1 MEIVIDKCLEGSVWK
16 AHGDLPIGNRTVSV
30 DFLVKYHA
38 DTKKAELHL
47 DVKFPTLVEGKPVL
61 KYTNASVSDV
71 PELKEGLKL
80 NFRKFFV
87 NISNKA
93 I

>member
-1 MEIVIDKCLEGSVWK
+1 MEITIDKCLEGSVWK
-16 AHGDLPIGNRTVSV
+16 AHGDLPMGNRTVSV

-47 DVKFPTLVEGKPVL
+47 DVKFPTLVEGKPVIL
-61 KYTNASVSDV
+61 YTDAVVSDV
-71 PELKEGLKL
+71 PEMKEGLKL
-80 NFRKFFV
+80 NFKKFFL
-87 NISNKA
+87 NISNKL